1 MATIIAVCSWVI
13 AGVVWGDWR
22 NWAKYHTTVFYFM
35 FCDIMYYLVT
45 VDHRLW
51 SLEPTWPL
59 HSELVVI
66 WGELIV
72 FTSTVLIFL
81 GRYPAGRFISIWWT
95 LLWVSM
101 YTFIEWIL
109 LLAGTF
115 KYSNGWTLLY
125 SFLFSILVFVFLR
138 LHYLRPLTTYILSIP
153 TFFILIYLN
162 SVPLR

>member
-1 MATIIAVCSWVI
+1 LQFMLIFGILYKKEFHISYLKMRVVMATIIAVCSWVI

-72 FTSTVLIFL
+72 FTSTVLIYFDL
-81 GRYPAGRFISIWWT
+81 VDLTVGQHVHVHRMDPAACRHFQI
-95 LLWVSM
+95 
-101 YTFIEWIL
+101 
-109 LLAGTF
+109 
-115 KYSNGWTLLY
+115 
-125 SFLFSILVFVFLR
+125 
-138 LHYLRPLTTYILSIP
+138 
-153 TFFILIYLN
+153 
-162 SVPLR
+162 